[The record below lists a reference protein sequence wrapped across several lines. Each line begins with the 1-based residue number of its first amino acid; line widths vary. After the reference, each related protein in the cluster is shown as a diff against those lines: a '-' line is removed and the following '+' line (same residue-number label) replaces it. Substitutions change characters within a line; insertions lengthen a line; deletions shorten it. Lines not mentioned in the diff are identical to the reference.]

1 MSYSDE
7 DMLMLSGIQ
16 HFVFCPRQWA
26 LIHLDQQW
34 KENGLTTSGAIMHSH
49 VDDPFYRPSSSHMTV
64 VRRALPICSHRLG
77 LYGIADVVEFIAS
90 PNGVS
95 LSIDGNSDCW
105 RILPVEYK
113 HGEAKESQCDIFQV
127 VAQAMAL
134 EEMFHTQITEGAL
147 YYGRTR
153 HRVGVPI
160 SEDLKR
166 QVSEIAAKMHSLCSS
181 GILPKPSA
189 TMKNS
194 CKSCSL
200 KDICMPRQSKM
211 VSTYLKEAFE

>member
-49 VDDPFYRPSSSHMTV
+49 VDDSFYKPSTSHTTV

-90 PNGVS
+90 PDGVS
-95 LSIDGNSDCW
+95 LSIDGNAACW

-127 VAQAMAL
+127 VAQAMSL
-134 EEMFHTQITEGAL
+134 EEMFNTQITDGAL
-147 YYGRTR
+147 YYGKTR
-153 HRVGVPI
+153 HRMRVRI
-160 SEDLKR
+160 SENLKR
-166 QVSEIAAKMHSLCSS
+166 QVSEIAFRMHLIYSS
-181 GILPKPSA
+181 GILPKPGT
-189 TMKNS
+189 TMKNA

-200 KDICMPRQSKM
+200 KEICMPRHGKM
-211 VSTYLKEAFE
+211 VGEYLKEAFE